1 MIRDRPHDLS
11 CLGRDDVPCHHRTY
25 DRRLSTTEGAT
36 RDQPETPSQGSVTC
50 DTTLDHVYIEGF
62 LLRSTTNF
70 CLLTGVDRLTEGLL
84 ADESAEGNEEESG
97 RPQRL
102 AENTRIRSLY

>member
-1 MIRDRPHDLS
+1 MICHALVVMM
-11 CLGRDDVPCHHRTY
+11 CLVIIARMTVVFRLPRARRAINLKRHRK
-25 DRRLSTTEGAT
+25 A
-36 RDQPETPSQGSVTC
+36 SVTC

-62 LLRSTTNF
+62 LLRSTTNL
-70 CLLTGVDRLTEGLL
+70 CLLTGVDRLTEGLS